1 MLHTERSLA
10 EHHSST
16 PSGPGED
23 TLEGGGSV
31 GGVGG
36 SGGAG
41 VFQSL
46 LCLDFPGGPVV
57 KTLCFYCREHRFD
70 P

>member
-23 TLEGGGSV
+23 TFKGGGRV
-31 GGVGG
+31 GGAGG

-41 VFQSL
+41 IFRSL
-46 LCLDFPGGPVV
+46 LSLDFLVV
-57 KTLCFYCREHRFD
+57 QWL
-70 P
+70 